1 MSARHWAQ
9 IGENTFVAGIWL
21 LYWVHRLLG
30 RWPFRLAVYP
40 VIGVY
45 WLARRDLRA
54 ASLQYLERLQAA
66 TGALGHAPTWRDGL
80 RHVGLFAETLLDK
93 LLAVSGRY
101 RFENVHTEGREEIYA
116 IAGRGI
122 GGLLVTAHLGCLEIG
137 RAMAGHRGVFRLNI
151 LVHTRH
157 AAQFNRLLKRLNPDQ
172 DVNLIEVTSIG
183 PETALLLGE
192 KVAAGEYVVI
202 AGDRVPVFASQTVA
216 VDFLGHRA
224 PLPAGPWVLAALLKC
239 PVHFLASIHEHGS
252 YTIRFEP
259 LADRVELPRG
269 RREQAIADYAAR
281 YAAALTRM
289 LERSP
294 YDWFN
299 FFPFWDQ
306 SDGSERS

>member
-21 LYWVHRLLG
+21 LYWVHRLFG

-66 TGALGHAPTWRDGL
+66 TGALGHTPTWRDGM

-116 IAGRGI
+116 IAGRGV

-157 AAQFNRLLKRLNPDQ
+157 AAQFNRLLKRLNPAQ
-172 DVNLIEVTSIG
+172 DVNLIEVTLDRPGDRAAARREGGRRRIRRDRRRPCAG
-183 PETALLLGE
+183 VREPDRRGRLPRPPRA
-192 KVAAGEYVVI
+192 AAGRPLG
-202 AGDRVPVFASQTVA
+202 AGGAAEMS
-216 VDFLGHRA
+216 G
-224 PLPAGPWVLAALLKC
+224 PLPGLDPRARPLHDPLRTAGRSRRAAAR
-239 PVHFLASIHEHGS
+239 P
-252 YTIRFEP
+252 
-259 LADRVELPRG
+259 PRG
-269 RREQAIADYAAR
+269 GDCRLCCALRRRPHAHARALAI
-281 YAAALTRM
+281 
-289 LERSP
+289 
-294 YDWFN
+294 
-299 FFPFWDQ
+299 
-306 SDGSERS
+306 